1 MPKFTS
7 SISAPASGSPAAK
20 ASPTPSSSALTS
32 CSIGPSDADSDRRS
46 DHRAPLDVFANRFHE
61 GYPYLCR
68 VTDISRKGMRVYR
81 FSEPHRFD
89 TRSIGLQFELPG
101 CPDVLT
107 ASGQVVF
114 EDSDSGALGIRFLHL
129 SKPVS
134 AAIESY
140 LGDARPR

>member
-1 MPKFTS
+1 MPRSTRS
-7 SISAPASGSPAAK
+7 DYAEVPGAPSTWPAPIPPCSTDASAPV
-20 ASPTPSSSALTS
+20 
-32 CSIGPSDADSDRRS
+32 SDRRS

-68 VTDISRKGMRVYR
+68 VTDISRKGMRVCR
-81 FSEPHRFD
+81 FSEPRRFE

-114 EDSDSGALGIRFLHL
+114 EDSNSGVLGIRFLHL
-129 SKPVS
+129 SNAVS
-134 AAIESY
+134 AAIETY
-140 LGDARPR
+140 LGHARPR

>member
-1 MPKFTS
+1 MPKSTM
-7 SISAPASGSPAAK
+7 SATQAASGSPASA
-20 ASPTPSSSALTS
+20 ASPSR
-32 CSIGPSDADSDRRS
+32 SIGPSASDSDRRS

-114 EDSDSGALGIRFLHL
+114 EDSTSGALGIRFLHP
-129 SKPVS
+129 SRAVS

-140 LGDARPR
+140 LGQARPR